1 MKSSVFILI
10 ILCVFSLKAQTKN
23 EKETSIS
30 LEQLPINA
38 QVLLAQFPNNIDGI
52 KYYKETDNDKISFE
66 AKFKLEGYYYS
77 VEFNDDGILED
88 IEQLIK
94 KKYIPKLAFH
104 EIEKHFDAR
113 YEKVKYIKIQ
123 KQYVNTSNTNNI
135 NFVTEALNNTL
146 KDDINYEIIA
156 EVKHNSK
163 RIISEF
169 LFNLNGEL
177 ILSRELAPYS
187 YDYLLH

>member
-30 LEQLPINA
+30 LEQLPLNA
-38 QVLLAQFPNNIDGI
+38 QVLIAQFPDNIDGI
-52 KYYKETDNDKISFE
+52 KFYKETDNDKISFE
-66 AKFKLEGYYYS
+66 AKFKLEGYYFS

-104 EIEKHFDAR
+104 EIEKYFDTK

-146 KDDINYEIIA
+146 KHDINFEIIA

-163 RIISEF
+163 RSISEY
-169 LFNLNGEL
+169 LFNLNGEF